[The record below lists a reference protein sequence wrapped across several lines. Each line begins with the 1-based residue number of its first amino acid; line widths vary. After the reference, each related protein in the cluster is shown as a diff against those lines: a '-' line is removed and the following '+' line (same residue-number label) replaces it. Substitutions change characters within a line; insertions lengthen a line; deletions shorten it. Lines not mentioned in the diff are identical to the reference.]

1 MSTLKL
7 IISCIF
13 PYCSCVVI
21 LPCMLCIHFV
31 NEIIAHK
38 SYIKIILDSSKQQ
51 QITFTSF
58 NTLMG
63 SLVQMRQSSK
73 KSMLYI
79 LSVSCMDENQA
90 AFLPFSKKEYVG
102 AGVLWQNESLY
113 KIGLLEF
120 IFVTPRNNKLRRF
133 S

>member
-38 SYIKIILDSSKQQ
+38 SYIKIILDSSNERREQHSKSYLFPS
-51 QITFTSF
+51 IL
-58 NTLMG
+58 LMG
-63 SLVQMRQSSK
+63 SVVQMRQK
-73 KSMLYI
+73 LEEKHVLYI
-79 LSVSCMDENQA
+79 LSVSCMDAEPSCFFT
-90 AFLPFSKKEYVG
+90 FLFPNCLCDAV
-102 AGVLWQNESLY
+102 
-113 KIGLLEF
+113 
-120 IFVTPRNNKLRRF
+120 IFVANISF
-133 S
+133 WYCW